1 MGVLSS
7 VYFLALLTTC
17 WIHCASA
24 YLPVAKCKQTA
35 DRATG
40 INAFFPSFYFL
51 LSVFLLYL
59 YFFAKIR
66 KYVFNPLAWRQD
78 PADLHGHAYF
88 ILFTIC
94 TVYVYA
100 CAKKRKKNEKMLKK
114 KKIKFSAFLT
124 WKKKTREA
132 VKLRVIDL
140 NSRFTWLRFVCFYS
154 FIPVLVVCTFGF
166 WPNITAWLVW
176 HLYTHT
182 RSEK

>member
-78 PADLHGHAYF
+78 PATLHGHSYF

-94 TVYVYA
+94 TVYV
-100 CAKKRKKNEKMLKK
+100 CICVRKKEKNEKMLKNK
-114 KKIKFSAFLT
+114 KKLSLAHFLRE
-124 WKKKTREA
+124 KKL
-132 VKLRVIDL
+132 VKR
-140 NSRFTWLRFVCFYS
+140 
-154 FIPVLVVCTFGF
+154 
-166 WPNITAWLVW
+166 
-176 HLYTHT
+176 
-182 RSEK
+182 